1 MNTIP
6 LSVPLIL
13 QETNSVE
20 CGLVCL
26 KMLYDYYH
34 IPVSLGDLRRD
45 ILLSSVGTYMPHL
58 AQHLKRKGFTTEIII
73 HNPKIFRVEDKILSQ
88 PVLLR
93 AIQNRLEGQE
103 ISERDREGI
112 KVFITYLQDS
122 GRLHVAIPTL
132 KEIRQETNAGRPV
145 IALVQNSI
153 WYSRVPGRPFS
164 DIFHLV
170 VITGVD
176 DAYVYIND
184 PHWKFGGQVKHTHEE
199 FLFAL
204 YSSSL
209 GDVDNGSVIFSKI

>member
-20 CGLVCL
+20 CGLACL

-58 AQHLKRKGFTTEIII
+58 AQHLKRKG
-73 HNPKIFRVEDKILSQ
+73 
-88 PVLLR
+88 
-93 AIQNRLEGQE
+93 
-103 ISERDREGI
+103 
-112 KVFITYLQDS
+112 FITYLQDS